1 MNLEFLKENISRIL
15 SEGRLP
21 DAENIKLLT
30 DEEIENIIS
39 QQEERN
45 IPADLKEH
53 YFVFLRKCLK
63 SINESFKSSILLMHN
78 GFYKDGNFI
87 LDNIF
92 ERINLIAYVSDKIKN
107 EDENLHALLLEL
119 PIRNLLKFDYSSITM
134 GNILANTIED
144 DYDFD
149 GGESYN
155 MAYIS
160 QKFENVFSSLSETVE
175 DLNNQFE
182 EEEEEE
188 DEEAFDDIMK
198 VENKLTEVINF
209 LHSSRYSLISDEDF
223 AFGDF
228 KEACA
233 GKNEDI
239 KEISNDFLPIIPRIS
254 YDAISVHKIFSLNN
268 KLQAIYFAIKSITKA
283 EDKETLNSI
292 FRVLTN
298 KLNKGVVYNPDNVDG
313 LILSIKLTNKLI
325 GK

>member
-63 SINESFKSSILLMHN
+63 SINESFKSTYSLCTTAST
-78 GFYKDGNFI
+78 KTENFI

-134 GNILANTIED
+134 GNILAILSKTI
-144 DYDFD
+144 
-149 GGESYN
+149 
-155 MAYIS
+155 MIS
-160 QKFENVFSSLSETVE
+160 MVR
-175 DLNNQFE
+175 
-182 EEEEEE
+182 
-188 DEEAFDDIMK
+188 
-198 VENKLTEVINF
+198 VI
-209 LHSSRYSLISDEDF
+209 IW
-223 AFGDF
+223 
-228 KEACA
+228 
-233 GKNEDI
+233 
-239 KEISNDFLPIIPRIS
+239 
-254 YDAISVHKIFSLNN
+254 
-268 KLQAIYFAIKSITKA
+268 
-283 EDKETLNSI
+283 
-292 FRVLTN
+292 
-298 KLNKGVVYNPDNVDG
+298 
-313 LILSIKLTNKLI
+313 LILAKSLRMFFFFIRNSRRFKQSV
-325 GK
+325 